1 MVYPGVTAIG
11 DLLDRDQMHQVSLRA
26 EWGRSG
32 NNDLR
37 GYYYKSMYY
46 PANYFGYGGVYLG
59 NVANTDIRPEVT
71 DTYDAGI
78 TAALFDGRR
87 SEGRLVGKES
97 VSTCRSRWSPDH

>member
-1 MVYPGVTAIG
+1 
-11 DLLDRDQMHQVSLRA
+11 MHQVSLRA

-37 GYYYKSMYY
+37 GYYYKSLYY

-59 NVANTDIRPEVT
+59 NVANPDIRPEVT

-78 TAALFDGRR
+78 TAALFDGRVTVDAGYYYKNTSDLITYKAVPIEIGLDR
-87 SEGRLVGKES
+87 KSTRLNS
-97 VSTCRSRWSPDH
+97 SH